1 MKTIF
6 KILVYL
12 VFVPAAPFLIAAQ
25 QITVSADGEITSV
38 QKAIELA
45 EPGDE
50 ILVKGGIYFE
60 NNLEITK
67 PLTLRA
73 EGIAIIDGENV
84 GTIIVI
90 RADNVTISGFTLK
103 NTGRSYINDFAAI
116 LLEKSTGFII
126 ENNTLENVFFG
137 IYLAETAGGIVRG
150 NHVSALDRR
159 EASSGNGIHLWNV
172 KSPQIENNTVTG
184 MRDGIYLEFVEN
196 ARITGNLS
204 HDNNR
209 YGLHYMFSNG
219 GYYEGNTFRKNGAGV
234 AVMYSEEVDMINNT
248 FEHNWG
254 TSAYGMLLKDM
265 RQSRIEGNRFY
276 RNTVGLYS
284 ESSSNIEIR
293 RNEFLLNGWAVN
305 IKSSSRANRFTE
317 NNFIENSFDVGTD
330 SPRNNNEFDRN
341 YWSHYEGY
349 DLDRDGIGDVPYR
362 PVRLF
367 SVIIQR
373 QPESLIL
380 LRSMVITLLDMAE
393 RVMPVLTPQTL
404 TDENPKMQRIQ

>member
-1 MKTIF
+1 MKRLTTIF
-6 KILVYL
+6 LALI
-12 VFVPAAPFLIAAQ
+12 FIPAAPFLLAAQ
-25 QITVSADGEITSV
+25 QITVSTDGDVTSI
-38 QKAIELA
+38 QMAIELA

-50 ILVKGGIYFE
+50 ILVEAGTYTE
-60 NNLEITK
+60 NNIEITK
-67 PLTLRA
+67 PLSLIS
-73 EGIAIIDGENV
+73 EGDVIIDGEST
-84 GTIIVI
+84 GTIMVI
-90 RADNVTISGFTLK
+90 RADDVTISGFTLK

-116 LLEKSTGFII
+116 LVEKSTGFLI

-137 IYLAETAGGIVRG
+137 IYLAETDGGIIRN
-150 NHVSALDRR
+150 NHISAHDKR

-172 KSPQIENNTVTG
+172 KNPRIEDNTVTG

-196 ARITGNLS
+196 ARITGNIS
-204 HDNNR
+204 RDNNR

-219 GYYEGNTFRKNGAGV
+219 GHYENNTFRRNGAGV
-234 AVMYSEEVDMINNT
+234 AVMYSDNVNMIGNT

-254 TSAYGMLLKDM
+254 TSSYGLLLKDM
-265 RQSRIEGNRFY
+265 RHSRIEGNRFY

-284 ESSSNIEIR
+284 ESSSNIDIH

-305 IKSSSRANRFTE
+305 IKSSSRANRFTQ

-330 SPRNNNEFDRN
+330 SPRNNNTFDRN
-341 YWSHYEGY
+341 FWSHYDGY

-380 LRSMVITLLDMAE
+380 LRSMIITLLDMAE
-393 RVMPVLTPQTL
+393 RVVPVLTPQTL
-404 TDENPKMQRIQ
+404 IDENPKMERIR

>member
-1 MKTIF
+1 MKHLTKLLLLFI
-6 KILVYL
+6 
-12 VFVPAAPFLIAAQ
+12 FVPAAPFLMAAQ
-25 QITVSADGEITSV
+25 QITVSTNGVVTSV
-38 QKAIELA
+38 QKAIDLA

-50 ILVKGGIYFE
+50 IVVKAGTYFE
-60 NNLEITK
+60 NNIEITK
-67 PLTLRA
+67 PLILKA
-73 EGIAIIDGENV
+73 EGDVIIDGESV

-90 RADNVTISGFTLK
+90 RADDVTISGFTLK
-103 NTGRSYINDFAAI
+103 NTGRSHVNDFTAI
-116 LLEKSTGFII
+116 LIENTTGFII

-137 IYLAETAGGIVRG
+137 IYLAETTGGIVRG
-150 NHVSALDRR
+150 NHISAFERR
-159 EASSGNGIHLWNV
+159 EASSGNGIHLWNA
-172 KSPQIENNTVTG
+172 KKPQIEDNTVTG
-184 MRDGIYLEFVEN
+184 MRDGIYLEFVES

-254 TSAYGMLLKDM
+254 TSSYGMLLKDI

-284 ESSSNIEIR
+284 ESSSNIDIR

-305 IKSSSRANRFTE
+305 IKSSSRTNRFTE